1 MGCWVGCEV
10 GSAGY
15 RTLTTLFVESLMYMY
30 WVLVSNAT
38 PVHLPILALVAA
50 PRLPSPVVPDVPVP
64 ATVVRMPLLA
74 VSSRTLY

>member
-1 MGCWVGCEV
+1 M
-10 GSAGY
+10 Y
-15 RTLTTLFVESLMYMY
+15 RY
-30 WVLVSNAT
+30 WLLVSNAT

-50 PRLPSPVVPDVPVP
+50 PKLPSPVVPDVPVP